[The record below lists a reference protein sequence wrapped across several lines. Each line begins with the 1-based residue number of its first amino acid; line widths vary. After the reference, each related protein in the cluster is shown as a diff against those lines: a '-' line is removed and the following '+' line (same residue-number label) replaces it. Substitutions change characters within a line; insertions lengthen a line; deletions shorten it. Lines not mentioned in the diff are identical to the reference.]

1 MNNKKT
7 KVELFI
13 EIAQPDSNGRSRWV
27 DVSEFIKE
35 YKELKLGNGG
45 SWCRKESTLAK
56 KYKIEFD
63 KSKTSGNSID
73 RIRLLGFNDENIGN
87 QTIRTDIKKVIKKKR
102 CPILWTSGV
111 EVDHKDG
118 RKDNLE
124 VMSTLTQ
131 KLSDFQ
137 PLSKAANDAKRQF
150 CKECKRTGE
159 RFDAK
164 NLGYPMST
172 IKGNLKYDF
181 SLGCSGCFWHD
192 PIEFRNKLIFKENK
206 K

>member
-1 MNNKKT
+1 MSNRKT

-13 EIAQPDSNGRSRWV
+13 ELAKPDENGISRWV
-27 DVSEFIKE
+27 DVSEFIGA

-45 SWCRKESTLAK
+45 SWCRKESMLAK
-56 KYKIEFD
+56 KYKLEFD

-73 RIRLLGFNDENIGN
+73 RIKLAGFNDDDIGN
-87 QTIRTDIKKVIKKKR
+87 QTIRADIKRVIKNER
-102 CPILWTSGV
+102 CVILWTSKV

-118 RKDNLE
+118 RKDNLN

-150 CKECKRTGE
+150 CKECKRTGL

-164 NLGYPMST
+164 NIGYAVST
-172 IKGNLKYDF
+172 IKGTLKYDSF
-181 SLGCSGCFWHD
+181 IGCSGCFWHD
-192 PIEFRNKLIFKENK
+192 PIEFRSKLSFKED
-206 K
+206 

>member
-1 MNNKKT
+1 MSKDKT
-7 KVELFI
+7 KTELFL
-13 EIAQPDSNGRSRWV
+13 ELAKPDAQGCSKWV
-27 DVSEFIKE
+27 DVSEFIGE
-35 YKELKLGNGG
+35 FKELKLGNGG
-45 SWCRKESTLAK
+45 SWCRKESTLAR
-56 KYKIEFD
+56 KYMIEFD

-73 RIRLLGFNDENIGN
+73 RIRLVGFNDEDIGN
-87 QTIRTDIKKVIKKKR
+87 QTIRTDIKKEIKNKR
-102 CPILWTSGV
+102 CVILWTSGV

-118 RKDNLE
+118 RKDNLN

-150 CKECKRTGE
+150 CKECKRTGL

-164 NLGYPMST
+164 NLGYPIST
-172 IKGNLKYDF
+172 IKGDLKYNV
-181 SLGCSGCFWHD
+181 SVGCSGCFWHD
-192 PIEFRNKLIFKENK
+192 PIEFRSKLIFKENK